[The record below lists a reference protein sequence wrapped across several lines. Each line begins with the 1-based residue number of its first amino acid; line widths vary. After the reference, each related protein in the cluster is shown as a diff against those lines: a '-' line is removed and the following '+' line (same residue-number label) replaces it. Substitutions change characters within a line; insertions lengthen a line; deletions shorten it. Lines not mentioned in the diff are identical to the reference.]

1 MAAILSLLGN
11 KYVLIGLALAAFLGL
26 YTLHERNIQHAKDI
40 SAAAKVVT
48 KDNKIVAAGTATAQ
62 VTETQNALIFK
73 QAVAIP
79 PVGDLGI
86 VCQRPARSVPLPT
99 TGALP
104 TPGAGERPVDG
115 GEGPAFDPS
124 GALLT
129 RAREADA
136 EIAYLQGRVHELE
149 AQMAAAP

>member
-1 MAAILSLLGN
+1 MAAILSIFGN
-11 KYVLIGLALAAFLGL
+11 KYVLIGLALIGL
-26 YTLHERNIQHAKDI
+26 ISWYTVHERNVEHAKDI
-40 SAAAKVVT
+40 SAAAKVVA

-62 VTETQNALIFK
+62 ATETQNALIFK

-86 VCQRPARSVPLPT
+86 VCQRPARSVSLSPPSPRP
-99 TGALP
+99 A
-104 TPGAGERPVDG
+104 PGAGEHPADG